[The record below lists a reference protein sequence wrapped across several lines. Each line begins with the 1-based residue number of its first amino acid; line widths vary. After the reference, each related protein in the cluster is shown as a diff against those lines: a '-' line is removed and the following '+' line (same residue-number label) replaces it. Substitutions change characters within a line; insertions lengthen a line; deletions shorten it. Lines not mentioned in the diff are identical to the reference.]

1 MLGKRARIGDWS
13 VEPALDALGRGGETV
28 RVEPKAMELLVV
40 LASRPGQVVSREEL
54 LSAVWPGVVVG
65 DEALSQV
72 VTKLR
77 KALGDDARVPTYIE
91 TISKRG
97 YRLIAQVEPLEG
109 GPAVEM
115 PTSVHG
121 RSRLR
126 RRAATIGVL
135 MALLVAATYLW
146 QATRRETASSA
157 GEETPTAAD
166 ADRVSALPTV
176 TVTPFDS
183 VADDAAQVYL
193 ARGITADLTTDLSR
207 LAGLRVIGASTA
219 AGQAPGT
226 SRPKQPSA
234 RYLVSGSV
242 QRAGD
247 QLRVNVRLTDSVT
260 GRQLWS
266 ERYEKA
272 LGDLFVV
279 QDEIV
284 TRLVSA
290 LPVKMSEAERGRLA
304 RRYTRNLEAYDHFL
318 RGQAALL
325 TRVRDDNEK
334 AREMY
339 RKALALDPVFA
350 RAYAGLAL
358 THAADYRNQWT
369 DSGGHALAR
378 ALEFAETALRIDPEI
393 REVHWVL
400 AYVHAQGR
408 RHDQAIGHLNQAI
421 ALDPS
426 FADAYAL
433 LGSIHTF
440 IGQPAKAIP
449 LVRTAIQL
457 NPEAG
462 HLYFLVLGRAYLF
475 RGDAEQALIN
485 LREALSR
492 NAVNLETHIYLAAAL
507 ALTGDKEAALWEAEE
522 IRALQPRFSIGKWLQ
537 NYPMTDETQKQRLS
551 SLLAQAGFEASE
563 NKQ

>member
-1 MLGKRARIGDWS
+1 MLGKRARIGEWS
-13 VEPALDALGRGGETV
+13 VEPALDALRRGADTV
-28 RVEPKAMELLVV
+28 RLEPKAMELLLV
-40 LASRPGQVVSREEL
+40 LASRPGEVVSREEL
-54 LSAVWPGVVVG
+54 LSTVWPGVIVG

-97 YRLIAQVEPLEG
+97 YRLIAKVEPLER
-109 GPAVEM
+109 GPTVET
-115 PTSVHG
+115 PVPARG
-121 RSRLR
+121 RSRLP
-126 RRAATIGVL
+126 RRAATIG
-135 MALLVAATYLW
+135 ALLALLAAGVHLW
-146 QATRRETASSA
+146 QATRQQAASPA
-157 GEETPTAAD
+157 LGESRIAAD

-183 VADDAAQVYL
+183 LVDGGAQIYL
-193 ARGITADLTTDLSR
+193 ARGITSDLTTDLSR
-207 LAGLRVIGASTA
+207 LAGLRVIGASRATS
-219 AGQAPGT
+219 QAPDA
-226 SRPKQPSA
+226 SRPKQPAA
-234 RYLVSGSV
+234 RYVVSGSV

-247 QLRVNVRLTDSVT
+247 QLKVNVLLTDSVT
-260 GRQLWS
+260 GQQLWS
-266 ERYEKA
+266 ERYERA

-284 TRLVSA
+284 ARLVSA
-290 LPVKMSEAERGRLA
+290 LPVKMSEAERNRLA
-304 RRYTRNLEAYDHFL
+304 RRYTRNLEAYDYFL

-325 TRVRDDNEK
+325 TRARDDNEK

-339 RKALALDPVFA
+339 RKALALDPAFA

-358 THAADYRNQWT
+358 THAADYRNHWT
-369 DSGGHALAR
+369 DRGPDALAR
-378 ALEFAETALRIDPEI
+378 ALELAETAFRIDPEI
-393 REVHWVL
+393 LEVQWVL
-400 AYVHAQGR
+400 AYVHAQNR
-408 RHDQAIGHLNQAI
+408 RHEQAIGHLNQAI

-475 RGDAEQALIN
+475 RGDTEQARIN
-485 LREALSR
+485 LGEALAR
-492 NAVNLETHIYLAAAL
+492 NAVNLETHIYLAATL
-507 ALTGDKEAALWEAEE
+507 ALTGDKEAAKWEAEE
-522 IRALQPRFSIGKWLQ
+522 IRALEPSFSIDKWLQ
-537 NYPMTDETQKQRLS
+537 NYPMTDEGQKQRLR
-551 SLLAQAGFEASE
+551 SLLAQAGL
-563 NKQ
+563 

>member
-1 MLGKRARIGDWS
+1 
-13 VEPALDALGRGGETV
+13 
-28 RVEPKAMELLVV
+28 MELLLV

-54 LSAVWPGVVVG
+54 LSTVWPGVVVG

-77 KALGDDARVPTYIE
+77 KALGDDARLPTYIE

-97 YRLIAQVEPLEG
+97 YRLIAPVEALEG
-109 GPAVEM
+109 GPMVET
-115 PTSVHG
+115 PVAARG
-121 RSRLR
+121 RSRLLG
-126 RRAATIGVL
+126 RAAMIGAVL
-135 MALLVAATYLW
+135 ALLGAGAFLW
-146 QATRRETASSA
+146 QAARQQAASPVLGQSRI
-157 GEETPTAAD
+157 AAD

-183 VADDAAQVYL
+183 VADDGTQVYL

-207 LAGLRVIGASTA
+207 LAGLRVIGASRA
-219 AGQAPGT
+219 AGQAPDT
-226 SRPKQPSA
+226 SRPKQPTA
-234 RYLVSGSV
+234 RYVVSGSV
-242 QRAGD
+242 QRAGG
-247 QLRVNVRLTDSVT
+247 QLKVNVRLTDSVT
-260 GRQLWS
+260 GQQLWS
-266 ERYEKA
+266 ERYERA

-290 LPVKMSEAERGRLA
+290 LPVKMSEAERHRLA
-304 RRYTRNLEAYDHFL
+304 RRYTRNLEAYDYFL

-325 TRVRDDNEK
+325 TRARDDNEI

-339 RKALALDPVFA
+339 RKALALDPGFA

-369 DSGGHALAR
+369 DTGPNALAR
-378 ALEFAETALRIDPEI
+378 ALELAETAFRIDPEI
-393 REVHWVL
+393 PEGQWVL
-400 AYVHAQGR
+400 AYVHAQNR
-408 RHDQAIGHLNQAI
+408 RHEQAIGHLNQAI

-433 LGSIHTF
+433 LGSIQTF

-462 HLYFLVLGRAYLF
+462 HLYYLVLGRAYLF
-475 RGDAEQALIN
+475 RGDAEQARIN
-485 LREALSR
+485 LREALAR
-492 NAVNLETHIYLAAAL
+492 NTVNLETHIYLAATL
-507 ALTGDKEAALWEAEE
+507 ALTGDKGAARWEAEE
-522 IRALQPRFSIGKWLQ
+522 IRALEPGFAIDNWLKS
-537 NYPMTDETQKQRLS
+537 YPMTDEGQKQRLR
-551 SLLAQAGFEASE
+551 SLLAQAGL
-563 NKQ
+563 

>member
-1 MLGKRARIGDWS
+1 MLGKRARIGEWS
-13 VEPALDALGRGGETV
+13 VEPALDALQRAGETV
-28 RVEPKAMELLVV
+28 RLEPKAMELLVV

-97 YRLIAQVEPLEG
+97 YRLIARVQPLED
-109 GPAVEM
+109 GPAM
-115 PTSVHG
+115 DTPAPARG
-121 RSRLR
+121 RSRVAMR
-126 RRAATIGVL
+126 VATAGVL
-135 MALLVAATYLW
+135 LALLIAGTYLL
-146 QATRRETASSA
+146 QTARHQTALPA
-157 GEETPTAAD
+157 GGESRAGAGV
-166 ADRVSALPTV
+166 DRLLALPTV
-176 TVTPFDS
+176 TVMPFDS
-183 VADDAAQVYL
+183 LADDASQLYL
-193 ARGITADLTTDLSR
+193 ARGITADLTTDLAR
-207 LAGLRVIGASTA
+207 LAGLRVIGASRA
-219 AGQAPGT
+219 VGQVPDASPP
-226 SRPKQPSA
+226 RPPAA

-247 QLRVNVRLTDSVT
+247 RLKVNVRLTDSVT
-260 GRQLWS
+260 GQQLWS
-266 ERYEKA
+266 ERYERA
-272 LGDLFVV
+272 LQDLFVV

-284 TRLVSA
+284 TRLVST
-290 LPVKMSEAERGRLA
+290 LPVKLSEAERRRLA
-304 RRYTRNLEAYDHFL
+304 QRYTRNLEAYDYFL

-325 TRVRDDNEK
+325 TRARGQNES

-339 RKALALDPVFA
+339 RKALALDPSFA

-369 DSGGHALAR
+369 DNAPQALAR
-378 ALEFAETALRIDPEI
+378 ALELAETAFRIDPEI
-393 REVHWVL
+393 LEVQWVL
-400 AYVHAQGR
+400 AYVYAQSR
-408 RHDQAIGHLNQAI
+408 RHEQAIGYLNQAI

-433 LGSIHTF
+433 LGSVHTF

-462 HLYFLVLGRAYLF
+462 YLYFLILGRAYF
-475 RGDAEQALIN
+475 FAGDTEQALLN

-492 NAVNLETHIYLAAAL
+492 NAVNLEIRLYLAATL
-507 ALTGDKEAALWEAEE
+507 VLTGDKEAANWETEE
-522 IRALQPRFSIGKWLQ
+522 IRVLEPSFSIGKWLQ
-537 NYPMTDETQKQRLS
+537 NYPMTNESQKQRLT
-551 SLLAQAGFEASE
+551 SLLADVGF
-563 NKQ
+563 

>member
-1 MLGKRARIGDWS
+1 MLGKRTRIGEWS
-13 VEPALDALGRGGETV
+13 VEPALDALRRGGETV
-28 RVEPKAMELLVV
+28 RLEPKAMELLIV
-40 LASRPGQVVSREEL
+40 LASRPGQVMSREEL

-72 VTKLR
+72 MTKLR
-77 KALGDDARVPTYIE
+77 RALGDDARVPTYIE

-97 YRLIAQVEPLEG
+97 YRLIARVEPLEG
-109 GPAVEM
+109 GPATEA
-115 PTSVHG
+115 PVHAGGWARFPGRVVTVGALLTLLITGIYLLQTVRHQTALPAGEGSRTRADVG
-121 RSRLR
+121 RS
-126 RRAATIGVL
+126 
-135 MALLVAATYLW
+135 
-146 QATRRETASSA
+146 
-157 GEETPTAAD
+157 PTF
-166 ADRVSALPTV
+166 PTV

-183 VADDAAQVYL
+183 LADDPAQVYL

-207 LAGLRVIGASTA
+207 LAGLRVIGFYRTTDQTSDA
-219 AGQAPGT
+219 
-226 SRPKQPSA
+226 SRPKQPAA
-234 RYLVSGSV
+234 RYLVSGSI

-247 QLRVNVRLTDSVT
+247 QLKVNVRLTDSIT
-260 GRQLWS
+260 GQQLWS

-272 LGDLFVV
+272 IGDLFVV

-284 TRLVSA
+284 TRLVTA
-290 LPVKMSEAERGRLA
+290 LPVKMSEAERRRLA
-304 RRYTRNLEAYDHFL
+304 RRYTRNLEAYDYFL

-325 TRVRDDNEK
+325 TRARGENEM

-339 RKALALDPVFA
+339 RKALALDPAFA

-369 DSGGHALAR
+369 DNASQALAR
-378 ALEFAETALRIDPEI
+378 ALELAETAFRIDPEI
-393 REVHWVL
+393 LEVQWVF

-408 RHDQAIGHLNQAI
+408 RHEQAIGHLNQAI

-449 LVRTAIQL
+449 LVRTAIHL

-462 HLYFLVLGRAYLF
+462 YLYFLILGRAYF
-475 RGDAEQALIN
+475 FAGDIEQALIN

-492 NAVNLETHIYLAAAL
+492 NAVNLEIRLYLAATL
-507 ALTGDKEAALWEAEE
+507 ALTGDKEDARWEAEE
-522 IRALQPRFSIGKWLQ
+522 IRVLEPNFSIGKWLQ
-537 NYPMTDETQKQRLS
+537 NYPMTNEGQKRRLA
-551 SLLAQAGFEASE
+551 SLLADAGL
-563 NKQ
+563 

>member
-1 MLGKRARIGDWS
+1 MLGKRSRIGQWL
-13 VEPALDALGRGGETV
+13 VEPTLDALRRGAETV
-28 RVEPKAMELLVV
+28 RLEPKAMELLVA
-40 LASRPGQVVSREEL
+40 LASRPGEVVSREEL
-54 LSAVWPGVVVG
+54 LSTVWPGVVVG

-97 YRLIAQVEPLEG
+97 YRLIAEVEPLEG
-109 GPAVEM
+109 GPVVET
-115 PTSVHG
+115 PAPPRG
-121 RSRLR
+121 RSQLPVRV
-126 RRAATIGVL
+126 ATIG
-135 MALLVAATYLW
+135 ALLAFLVAGAYLW
-146 QATRRETASSA
+146 QATPQQTASPA
-157 GEETPTAAD
+157 HGESRIAAD
-166 ADRVSALPTV
+166 ADHLSPLPTV

-183 VADDAAQVYL
+183 LADDGAQIYL

-207 LAGLRVIGASTA
+207 LAGLRVIGASRAT
-219 AGQAPGT
+219 GQAPDA
-226 SRPKQPSA
+226 SRPKQTAA
-234 RYLVSGSV
+234 RYVVSGSV

-247 QLRVNVRLTDSVT
+247 QLKVNVRLTDSAT
-260 GRQLWS
+260 GQQLWS
-266 ERYEKA
+266 ERYERA

-279 QDEIV
+279 QDELV
-284 TRLVSA
+284 ARLVSA
-290 LPVKMSEAERGRLA
+290 LPVKMSEAERNRLA
-304 RRYTRNLEAYDHFL
+304 RRYTRNLEAYDYFL

-325 TRVRDDNEK
+325 TRARDDNEK

-339 RKALALDPVFA
+339 RKALALDPAFA

-358 THAADYRNQWT
+358 THAADYRNHWT
-369 DSGGHALAR
+369 DRGPDALAR
-378 ALEFAETALRIDPEI
+378 ALELAETAFRIDPEI
-393 REVHWVL
+393 LEVQWVL
-400 AYVHAQGR
+400 AYVHAQNR
-408 RHDQAIGHLNQAI
+408 RHAQAIGHLSQAI

-485 LREALSR
+485 LREALAR
-492 NAVNLETHIYLAAAL
+492 NAANLETHIYLAATL
-507 ALTGDKEAALWEAEE
+507 ALTGDKAAAEWEAEE
-522 IRALQPRFSIGKWLQ
+522 IRTLDPNFSIDKWLQ
-537 NYPMTDETQKQRLS
+537 NYPMTDDGQKQRLR
-551 SLLAQAGFEASE
+551 SLLAQAGI
-563 NKQ
+563 